1 MEEDVFF
8 NEFDNLKL
16 FLMRNKYS
24 DSNRKSTKLFQKII
38 LAKLFFLLSCTAMV
52 GQKTHISVKDSLD
65 GAFDLSDYIIYA
77 HGFIV
82 VPTLIT
88 EPALGGIGGAIVPI
102 FLKKHDPIIDEN
114 GKKRFIDPD
123 ITGAM
128 GMYTGNKSW
137 VAGAFRAGSFIKSKI
152 MYRVG
157 TGYGNVNM
165 SFYENLPSGKDQE
178 IDLNFKSFVFYA
190 RVMKQFRNAK
200 WSAGPQYLLLDSKI
214 NFPDLNNLPSFA
226 KLNDIK
232 SVVSQLG
239 GAIQFDGRDNIF
251 TPDKGVRLQADFFWS
266 DNTLGSD
273 YNAWRVNLSAIGYYP
288 IAKKLIGGLRIEGE
302 QAFGSPPFYLRPG
315 INLRGIPAA
324 RYQGKTS
331 IVTEGELRWDV
342 YRRWSLMGYGGVASA
357 FNDWDKAFSKP
368 VVYSYGTGF
377 RYLLARKFKL
387 RMGVDV
393 AKGNEDWAYYI
404 VFGSNWLR

>member
-1 MEEDVFF
+1 MI
-8 NEFDNLKL
+8 
-16 FLMRNKYS
+16 NKYS
-24 DSNRKSTKLFQKII
+24 DYAMKNTQLFRKFFLLNF
-38 LAKLFFLLSCTAMV
+38 FFLLSITTVTA
-52 GQKTHISVKDSLD
+52 QKQHISLRDSID
-65 GAFDLSDYIIYA
+65 GAIDLSDYIIYA

-88 EPALGGIGGAIVPI
+88 EPALGGIGGAVLPI
-102 FLKKHDPIIDEN
+102 FLKKHDPVIDAN

-137 VAGAFRAGSFIKSKI
+137 VAGAFRAGSFIKSRI

-157 TGYGNVNM
+157 AGYGDVNM
-165 SFYENLPSGKDQE
+165 SFYENLPSGKDKE
-178 IDLNFKSFVFYA
+178 IDLNFKSFVFYS
-190 RVMKQFRNAK
+190 RVMKQFRNGK
-200 WSAGPQYLLLDSKI
+200 WSAGPQYFLLDSKI
-214 NFPDLNNLPSFA
+214 NFPDLNNLPVFA
-226 KLNDIK
+226 NAKDIN
-232 SVVSQLG
+232 STVSQLG
-239 GAIQFDGRDNIF
+239 AALQFDGRDNIF
-251 TPDKGVRLQADFFWS
+251 TPDKGIRLQSDFFWS
-266 DNTLGSD
+266 DKAIGSD
-273 YNAWRVNLSAIGYYP
+273 YQAWRLNLSAIGYYP
-288 IAKKLIGGLRIEGE
+288 LTKKLIGGLRIEGE

-331 IVTEGELRWDV
+331 IVTEGELRWDL
-342 YRRWSLMGYGGVASA
+342 YRRWSLMGYGGLASA
-357 FNDWDKAFSKP
+357 FNDWDKAFAKP

-387 RMGVDV
+387 RMGIDV
-393 AKGNEDWAYYI
+393 AKGNEDWAYYV

>member
-1 MEEDVFF
+1 MI
-8 NEFDNLKL
+8 
-16 FLMRNKYS
+16 NKYS
-24 DSNRKSTKLFQKII
+24 GYVMKDTKRFRKFFLLNF
-38 LAKLFFLLSCTAMV
+38 FFLLSITTATA
-52 GQKTHISVKDSLD
+52 QKQHISLRDSID
-65 GAFDLSDYIIYA
+65 GAIDLSDYIIYA

-82 VPTLIT
+82 IPTLIT
-88 EPALGGIGGAIVPI
+88 EPALGGIGGAVLPL

-128 GMYTGNKSW
+128 AMYTGNKSW
-137 VAGAFRAGSFIKSKI
+137 AAGAFRAGSFIKSKI

-157 TGYGNVNM
+157 AGYGDVNM
-165 SFYENLPSGKDQE
+165 SFYENMPSGKDKE

-200 WSAGPQYLLLDSKI
+200 WSAGPQYLLLNSKI
-214 NFPDLNNLPSFA
+214 NFPDLNNLPAFA
-226 KLNDIK
+226 NAKDIK
-232 SVVSQLG
+232 STVSQIG
-239 GAIQFDGRDNIF
+239 GALQFDGRDNIF
-251 TPDKGVRLQADFFWS
+251 TPDKGIRLQSDFFWS
-266 DNTLGSD
+266 DKAIGSD
-273 YNAWRVNLSAIGYYP
+273 YQAWRLNLSAIGYYP
-288 IAKKLIGGLRIEGE
+288 LTEKLIGGLRIEGE

-331 IVTEGELRWDV
+331 IVTEGELRWDL

-357 FNDWDKAFSKP
+357 FNEWDKAFAKP

-387 RMGVDV
+387 RMGIDV
-393 AKGNEDWAYYI
+393 AKGNEDWAYYV

>member
-1 MEEDVFF
+1 MRDIHSDFSIK
-8 NEFDNLKL
+8 NKKL
-16 FLMRNKYS
+16 F
-24 DSNRKSTKLFQKII
+24 RKMIFIFVFCLFSFQNIIAQKP
-38 LAKLFFLLSCTAMV
+38 
-52 GQKTHISVKDSLD
+52 HISVKDSLD

-102 FLKKHDPIIDEN
+102 FLKKHAPVIDEN
-114 GKKRFIDPD
+114 GKKRFVDPD

-137 VAGAFRAGSFIKSKI
+137 VAGAFRAGSFIKSRI

-157 TGYGNVNM
+157 AGYGDVNM
-165 SFYENLPSGKDQE
+165 SFYENLPSGNDKE
-178 IDLNFKSFVFYA
+178 IDLNFKSFVFYT
-190 RVMKQFRNAK
+190 RVMKQFRNGK
-200 WSAGPQYLLLDSKI
+200 WSAGPQYFLLDSKI
-214 NFPDLNNLPSFA
+214 NFPDLNSLPSFA
-226 KLNDIK
+226 KIKDIN

-251 TPDKGVRLQADFFWS
+251 TPDKGTRIQFDFFWS
-266 DNTLGSD
+266 DNILGSD
-273 YNAWRVNLSAIGYYP
+273 YDAWRINFSAIGYYP
-288 IAKKLIGGLRIEGE
+288 LTKKLIGGLRLEGE
-302 QAFGSPPFYLRPG
+302 QAIGNPPFYLRPG
-315 INLRGIPAA
+315 INLRGVPAA
-324 RYQGKTS
+324 RYQGKAS
-331 IVTEGELRWDV
+331 VVTEGELRWDL
-342 YRRWSLMGYGGVASA
+342 YRRWSLMGYAGLASA

-368 VVYSYGTGF
+368 VVYNYGTGF
-377 RYLLARKFKL
+377 RYLIARKFKL

-393 AKGNEDWAYYI
+393 AKGPEDWAYYV

>member
-1 MEEDVFF
+1 M
-8 NEFDNLKL
+8 
-16 FLMRNKYS
+16 
-24 DSNRKSTKLFQKII
+24 KSTTHMRKIALINLFMI
-38 LAKLFFLLSCTAMV
+38 LSFSTMM
-52 GQKTHISVKDSLD
+52 GQKPHITVKDSLD

-88 EPALGGIGGAIVPI
+88 EQALGGIGGAIVPV
-102 FLKKHDPIIDEN
+102 FLKKHAPVIDEN

-157 TGYGNVNM
+157 AGYGDVNM
-165 SFYENLPSGKDQE
+165 SFYENFPNGKDQE
-178 IDLNFKSFVFYA
+178 IKLNFESFVFYS

-200 WSAGPQYLLLDSKI
+200 WSAGPQYFLLDSKI
-214 NFPDLNNLPSFA
+214 NFPDLNNLPAFA
-226 KLNDIK
+226 KLKDIN
-232 SVVSQLG
+232 STVSQV
-239 GAIQFDGRDNIF
+239 GAGIQFDGRDNIF
-251 TPDKGVRLQADFFWS
+251 TPDKGTRLQFDFFWS
-266 DNTLGSD
+266 DKAIGSD
-273 YNAWRVNLSAIGYYP
+273 YQAWRLNLSAIGYYP
-288 IAKKLIGGLRIEGE
+288 LTKKLIGGLRIEGE
-302 QAFGSPPFYLRPG
+302 QALGSPPFYLRPG

-324 RYQGKTS
+324 RYQGKAS
-331 IVTEGELRWDV
+331 VVTEGELRWDL

-357 FNDWDKAFSKP
+357 FNDWDKAFAKP

-377 RYLLARKFKL
+377 RYLIARKFKL

-393 AKGNEDWAYYI
+393 AKGNEDWAYYV

>member
-1 MEEDVFF
+1 
-8 NEFDNLKL
+8 
-16 FLMRNKYS
+16 
-24 DSNRKSTKLFQKII
+24 
-38 LAKLFFLLSCTAMV
+38 
-52 GQKTHISVKDSLD
+52 
-65 GAFDLSDYIIYA
+65 
-77 HGFIV
+77 
-82 VPTLIT
+82 
-88 EPALGGIGGAIVPI
+88 
-102 FLKKHDPIIDEN
+102 
-114 GKKRFIDPD
+114 
-123 ITGAM
+123 
-128 GMYTGNKSW
+128 MYTGNKSW

-157 TGYGNVNM
+157 AGYGNVNM
-165 SFYENLPSGKDQE
+165 SFYENLPNGNDKE
-178 IDLNFKSFVFYA
+178 IDLNFESFVFYT

-226 KLNDIK
+226 NLSDVK
-232 SVVSQLG
+232 STVSQLG

-266 DNTLGSD
+266 DKAIGSD
-273 YNAWRVNLSAIGYYP
+273 YQSWRVNLSAIGYYP
-288 IAKKLIGGLRIEGE
+288 LTKKLIGGLRLEGE

-315 INLRGIPAA
+315 INLRGVPAA
-324 RYQGKTS
+324 RYQGKAS
-331 IVTEGELRWDV
+331 IVTEGELRWDL
-342 YRRWSLMGYGGVASA
+342 YKRWSLMGYGGLASA

-368 VVYSYGTGF
+368 VVYSYGSGF

-393 AKGNEDWAYYI
+393 AKGPEDWAYYV